1 MMMKLKHNVKF
12 DVIVASHMGMCF
24 GVKAAIKNAQNL
36 ARKTDITVLGE
47 LAHNTS
53 VKKTMEAHG
62 ARHGSLSDTSA
73 STRDVII
80 TAHGASD
87 TMRNKWQNLGYRLTD
102 TTCPLVHKTHTALRQ
117 LVEKGYM
124 PLVIGKADH
133 VEVRGLMGDFP
144 TAQSVLTID
153 DVEKLKRIDILHQ
166 SDFKIGVVSQTTQ
179 QIDHCERIVMALRR
193 KFQDSEIL
201 FIDTVCRPTKDRQ
214 SALLELCSKVKLIIV
229 VGGTNSNNTA
239 QLAKKCRKLGC
250 VSHHIQSSKDLRTE
264 WFEHVDKV
272 GLTAGTS
279 TPDSQIESVKQR
291 LLEIS
296 RS

>member
-87 TMRNKWQNLGYRLTD
+87 TMRNKWRNLGYRVTD
-102 TTCPLVHKTHTALRQ
+102 TTCPLVHKTHAALRQ
-117 LVEKGYM
+117 LVKTGYI

-153 DVEKLKRIDILHQ
+153 DVEKLKRIDASRQ

-179 QIDHCERIVMALRR
+179 QIDHCEHIVMALRK
-193 KFQDSEIL
+193 KFQDSEIV

-229 VGGTNSNNTA
+229 VGGANSNNTA

-250 VSHHIQSSKDLRTE
+250 VSYHIQSARDLRAE
-264 WFEHVDKV
+264 WFEHVGKV
-272 GLTAGTS
+272 GLTACTS
-279 TPDSQIESVKQR
+279 TPDSQIESVRRR